1 VVVSARLGGFSAT
14 APVQQPAGRFVVL
27 SGALSPYGPAGCAA
41 SANAHLD
48 LAVQDASTMEA
59 LLQVAVAC
67 GPTSDD
73 DLCKTRSYSSGEL
86 FFITGPGGMCVSW
99 RQYHTE
105 AKAGYRLELTY
116 PRPSLVFAFLL
127 AAAQQEVL
135 VPHDAAPGLDESPVR
150 CLARKDFAIAV
161 YSLPGDGMVVAGVT
175 VSECSIY

>member
-1 VVVSARLGGFSAT
+1 M
-14 APVQQPAGRFVVL
+14 L

-41 SANAHLD
+41 SANAHLN
-48 LAVQDASTMEA
+48 LTVQDASTMEV

-73 DLCKTRSYSSGEL
+73 ELCKTQRYSPDGL
-86 FFITGPGGMCVSW
+86 FFITGPGDMCVSW

-105 AKAGYRLELTY
+105 AEAGYRLELTY

-127 AAAQQEVL
+127 AASQQDVL
-135 VPHDAAPGLDESPVR
+135 VPHDAAPRLDESPAR
-150 CLARKDFAIAV
+150 CLARRDFAIAV
-161 YSLPGDGMVVAGVT
+161 YSLPGDVMVSSGMV